1 MSDEFRSH
9 HQIPGSRRPRAIDA
23 RRAASQRRERDRGEG
38 RGALLA
44 KRARRYGFAMPLFDL
59 ACTACAHRWEDMVK
73 SGESPPACP
82 KCGSTATEKILSIG
96 AAYEPTK
103 LPDKWTYKGPKR
115 RPP

>member
-1 MSDEFRSH
+1 
-9 HQIPGSRRPRAIDA
+9 
-23 RRAASQRRERDRGEG
+23 
-38 RGALLA
+38 LLA
-44 KRARRYGFAMPLFDL
+44 KRAGRYGFAMPLFDL